1 MKSYMSSIEI
11 NDLESIKTRIENLKK
26 VHQIEI
32 LKLIK
37 KYNFFINENNNGV
50 FINITKMTKD
60 CYDEINRFLTFV
72 DNQEK
77 SLSTVETLKSE
88 LAENFF
94 SENKQH
100 EDTV

>member
-1 MKSYMSSIEI
+1 
-11 NDLESIKTRIENLKK
+11 
-26 VHQIEI
+26 
-32 LKLIK
+32 
-37 KYNFFINENNNGV
+37 
-50 FINITKMTKD
+50 MTKD